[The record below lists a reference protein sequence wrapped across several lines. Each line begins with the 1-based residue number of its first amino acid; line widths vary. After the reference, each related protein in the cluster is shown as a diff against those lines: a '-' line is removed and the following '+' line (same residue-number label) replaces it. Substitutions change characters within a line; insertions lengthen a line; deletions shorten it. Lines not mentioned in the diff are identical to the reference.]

1 MTEVD
6 LFERFGVGAGC
17 FNHNVVF
24 NHLGVIRLQCSWH
37 RGNSFSIAHEI
48 HLYFRAGSLPLDLV
62 VAIAAATA
70 NFDAQEILRLKGLL
84 EVAGPQSIA

>member
-1 MTEVD
+1 MTLVMTEVD

-37 RGNSFSIAHEI
+37 RSNSFSIAH
-48 HLYFRAGSLPLDLV
+48 GSRQVELRSDP
-62 VAIAAATA
+62 
-70 NFDAQEILRLKGLL
+70 QEPYTLQTCER
-84 EVAGPQSIA
+84 